1 MSISAAR
8 SEAHTLTRGLFTI
21 GQAMLLILI
30 RSCCVSG
37 SLIDVGSVRADRF
50 VARGAPVNVILPELN
65 TAD

>member
-30 RSCCVSG
+30 RCCCVSG
-37 SLIDVGSVRADRF
+37 SLIDGGSVRADRF
-50 VARGAPVNVILPELN
+50 VARGALVNDILPELN
-65 TAD
+65 RAD

>member
-30 RSCCVSG
+30 RSRCVSG

-50 VARGAPVNVILPELN
+50 VARGAPVNDILPELN

>member
-8 SEAHTLTRGLFTI
+8 SEAHTFTRGLFTI

-37 SLIDVGSVRADRF
+37 SLIDVGSMRAHRF
-50 VARGAPVNVILPELN
+50 ARGALVNDILPELN
-65 TAD
+65 RAD

>member
-8 SEAHTLTRGLFTI
+8 SEAHTFTRGLFTI

-37 SLIDVGSVRADRF
+37 SLIDVGSMRADRF
-50 VARGAPVNVILPELN
+50 VARGELVNDILPWLN
-65 TAD
+65 RAD

>member
-1 MSISAAR
+1 MSISAVR

-30 RSCCVSG
+30 RSCCVS
-37 SLIDVGSVRADRF
+37 LIDVGSVRADRF
-50 VARGAPVNVILPELN
+50 VARGAPVNDILPELN

>member
-8 SEAHTLTRGLFTI
+8 SEAHTFTRGLFTI

-37 SLIDVGSVRADRF
+37 SLIDVGSMRADRF
-50 VARGAPVNVILPELN
+50 VARGAFLDGILSNLN
-65 TAD
+65 RAD